1 MRIYKF
7 VTRVPGGLM
16 VVPLFIGMAINTFF
30 PTLLQIGGFT
40 QALSGVGYPTVLG
53 MYLFTVGTKMTIR
66 AAPRMLARGLG
77 LLTAKVGTATLFALA
92 VAHLFDGDILGLS
105 TLAVMVAM
113 SDTNGG
119 MFLALTGV
127 MGKKE
132 DSGTYVVQSI
142 ETGPFLTMLIFV
154 GTGLAVIPWL
164 TMVSVIAPIV
174 AGAILGNLDD
184 ELKEFFGSHE
194 PIIIPFMAFT
204 LGQTINLKSVVTA
217 GLPGIVLGLT
227 VLVVTGA
234 VCIAVDRLLGG
245 SGIAGAAAS
254 STAGNSAAVPQA
266 VALADTSFAPV
277 AAAATVQVTA
287 SVIVTAILTPLL
299 TAWWYKRLRT
309 QAAAKSE
316 MWRCAES
323 GAVTGRPGRS
333 RGAGARLLSAGKSP
347 ADARRAPW
355 TSLRPDTGRKFIRVH
370 IWPAELLNHADE

>member
-1 MRIYKF
+1 MKIYRF
-7 VTRVPGGLM
+7 INRVPGGLM
-16 VVPLFIGMAINTFF
+16 VVPLFIGMVINTFF

-53 MYLFTVGTKMTIR
+53 MYLFTVGTKMTVR
-66 AAPRMLARGLG
+66 AAPRMLARGFG
-77 LLTAKVGTATLFALA
+77 LLAAKVGTATLFALV
-92 VAHLFDGDILGLS
+92 VAHVFDGNILGLS

-174 AGAILGNLDD
+174 VGAILGNLDD
-184 ELKEFFGSHE
+184 DLKQFFGTHE
-194 PIIIPFMAFT
+194 PIIVPFMAFT

-217 GLPGIVLGLT
+217 GLPGVALGVT

-234 VCIAVDRLLGG
+234 VCIVVDRLLGG

-299 TAWWYKRLRT
+299 TAWWFRKV
-309 QAAAKSE
+309 E
-316 MWRCAES
+316 
-323 GAVTGRPGRS
+323 RS
-333 RGAGARLLSAGKSP
+333 RALEA
-347 ADARRAPW
+347 ADQ
-355 TSLRPDTGRKFIRVH
+355 RVEEVT
-370 IWPAELLNHADE
+370 AQRY

>member
-1 MRIYKF
+1 MRIYRF
-7 VTRVPGGLM
+7 VNRVPGGLM
-16 VVPLFIGMAINTFF
+16 VVPLFIGMVINTFF
-30 PTLLQIGGFT
+30 PRLLQIGGFT

-53 MYLFTVGTKMTIR
+53 MYLFTVGTKMTVR
-66 AAPRMLARGLG
+66 AAPRMLLRGFG

-92 VAHLFDGDILGLS
+92 VAHLFEGSILGLS

-127 MGKKE
+127 MGDKD

-174 AGAILGNLDD
+174 VGAILGNLDED
-184 ELKEFFGSHE
+184 LKQFFGTHE
-194 PIIIPFMAFT
+194 PIIVPFMAFT
-204 LGQTINLKSVVTA
+204 LGQTINLHSVVTA
-217 GLPGIVLGLT
+217 GAPGIILGVT
-227 VLVVTGA
+227 VVIVTGF
-234 VCIAVDRLLGG
+234 VCILADRLLGG

-299 TAWWYKRLRT
+299 TAWWFRKV
-309 QAAAKSE
+309 E
-316 MWRCAES
+316 
-323 GAVTGRPGRS
+323 RS
-333 RGAGARLLSAGKSP
+333 RALEA
-347 ADARRAPW
+347 ADQ
-355 TSLRPDTGRKFIRVH
+355 RVEEVT
-370 IWPAELLNHADE
+370 AQRY